1 MRERRVAHRLL
12 SCLSNPIRLE
22 IIRSLAKE
30 SFLSFT
36 DLMRKLGLS
45 VKTDTGK
52 FGYHLRRLVDE
63 GILRL
68 NPSVKKYEL
77 TELGRRIADL
87 ILTLEDT
94 AGGAA
99 SLVVRTSRLQMEPF
113 NRNKIVESLENEA
126 RVPKKLANE
135 IAREAEERIL
145 KLNIKYLTAPL
156 IRELV
161 NAILIEKGLEDYRHS
176 LTRLG
181 LPVHDVSE
189 AIKAASKLSCPQL
202 LYKRA
207 SESILAE
214 FMLLKALPR
223 HVGDAHMSG
232 DLHLCDLSGWT
243 IRINSLSH
251 DLRALVKASW
261 IGQGRV
267 GLSKAL
273 RSILMMLRLFETH
286 VVTDQ
291 GLPFFNVM
299 LAPHA
304 AGLSLNEI
312 KEELRHF
319 LNELYL
325 EHYFKKYLSP
335 ATSLTLE
342 LGLPKILAALDAPY
356 GGCLG
361 DYENEANLIFKALM
375 EVLREGPPTGGLYL
389 MPQVH
394 VSLRAF
400 PQTTGDSEGLLMEAH
415 RIASSCGL
423 PCFINLVA
431 SWQGE
436 AACYSAFFTR
446 LGSDW
451 KGDWEIDVTRTGCL
465 GEVAINMPRIAYES
479 AGNDDLFMSELWD
492 RVEIAMS
499 AFTVKRD
506 SIVEGLSRGLLPLLS
521 LPLDNGQYLRFD
533 ACSFNLSVV
542 GLPEAVRAH
551 VGEYPHESKA
561 AFDFAVKILKS
572 LATML
577 SKLSSESGLRLQ
589 LSLAP
594 SEDPSSRFVQADAKK
609 FERHKLVF
617 HGPKERPY
625 YTSWLPLVR
634 SLAVP
639 LSIRA
644 KLEGALHPIARG
656 GHVMMLGV
664 REAEPERLI
673 KLTERLFK
681 EYGIGSLIYDKTLT
695 YCSSCK
701 YISSGIKVKCP
712 KCSASG
718 SSLTYFGR
726 SSPVYKPSQL
736 WSPEEKDLIIHTHQ
750 YEFLA

>member
-1 MRERRVAHRLL
+1 MRERKVAHRLL

-77 TELGRRIADL
+77 TELGRKIADL
-87 ILTLEDT
+87 VLALEDT
-94 AGGAA
+94 AGGAT

-113 NRNKIVESLENEA
+113 NRNKIVESLESEA
-126 RVPKKLANE
+126 HVPKKLAIE
-135 IAREAEERIL
+135 VAREAEERIL

-181 LPVHDVSE
+181 LPVHDVAE
-189 AIKAASKLSCPQL
+189 AIKTASKLSCPQL

-232 DLHLCDLSGWT
+232 DIHLCDLPGWT
-243 IRINSLSH
+243 IRVSSLNH
-251 DLRALVKASW
+251 DLRALIKANWLS
-261 IGQGRV
+261 QGKAE
-267 GLSKAL
+267 LSKAL
-273 RSILMMLRLFETH
+273 RSVLTMLRFFETH
-286 VVTDQ
+286 IGVDQ

-299 LAPHA
+299 LAPYA
-304 AGLSLNEI
+304 AGLSFNEV
-312 KEELRHF
+312 KEELSHF

-325 EHYFKKYLSP
+325 EHYFKKYLAP
-335 ATSLTLE
+335 AASLTLE
-342 LGLPKILAALDAPY
+342 LCLPRILAPLETPH

-361 DYENEANLIFKALM
+361 DYVNETNLIFKALM
-375 EVLREGPPTGGLYL
+375 EVLREGPPTGGPHL

-394 VSLRAF
+394 VSIRAF
-400 PQTTGDSEGLLMEAH
+400 PQTVEEGEGLLMEAH
-415 RIASSCGL
+415 RIASSYGL
-423 PCFINLVA
+423 PCFINLIA

-436 AACYSAFFTR
+436 AACYSSFFTR

-451 KGDWEIDVTRTGCL
+451 KGDWEIDVTRAGCL

-479 AGNDDLFMSELWD
+479 AGNDDLFISKLWD
-492 RVEIAMS
+492 RVEVAMS
-499 AFTVKRD
+499 AFIVKRD
-506 SIVEGLSRGLLPLLS
+506 SILEGLSRGLLPLLS
-521 LPLDNGQYLRFD
+521 LPLDDGQYLRLD
-533 ACSFNLSVV
+533 ACSFNVSVV
-542 GLPEAVRAH
+542 GLPEAIRAH
-551 VGEYPHESKA
+551 VGEYPQESRA
-561 AFDFAVKILKS
+561 AFDFTIKILKS
-572 LATML
+572 LASML
-577 SKLSSESGLRLQ
+577 SKLSNETGLRLQ

-609 FERHKLVF
+609 FERHRLVF

-625 YTSWLPLVR
+625 YTSWTPLVR
-634 SLAVP
+634 SLAIP
-639 LSIRA
+639 LSVRA
-644 KLEGALHPIARG
+644 RLEGALHPIARG
-656 GHVMMLGV
+656 GHVMMLCI
-664 REAEPERLI
+664 REAEPEHLF

-681 EYGIGSLIYDKTLT
+681 EYGIGSLMYDRTLT

-701 YISSGIKVKCP
+701 CTSSGMKVKCP

-718 SSLTYFGR
+718 SSLTYLGR
-726 SSPVYKPSQL
+726 SSPIYKPSQL
-736 WSPEEKDLIIHTHQ
+736 WGPEEKDLITHAHQ
-750 YEFLA
+750 YEF